1 MSTTGLDVFDKTI
14 QTTNIWLDEIMQRI
28 GPDRNLAWHILGAVL
43 RALRDRLPIDEGAHL
58 AAQLPILV
66 RGLYYDQW
74 HPAAGIRK
82 DRTQEE
88 FFEHVAEGLQGV
100 RPVNVRD
107 AVRAVFSVLDCHLS
121 RGQVDKVA
129 TSLPKDIRV
138 LWPSAGDAEST
149 EAGASGAGGS
159 ISEIKKPESAQV

>member
-1 MSTTGLDVFDKTI
+1 MSTGLEVFDKTV
-14 QTTNIWLDEIMQRI
+14 QTTNIWLNEITERM

-88 FFEHVAEGLQGV
+88 FFEHVAEGLRGV
-100 RPVNVRD
+100 RPVSVRD
-107 AVRAVFSVLDCHLS
+107 AVRTVFSVLERHVTK
-121 RGQVDKVA
+121 GQIDKVA

-138 LWPSAGDAEST
+138 LWPSAGETDIGTPSASDAPEGNRVAA
-149 EAGASGAGGS
+149 EVKEPAS
-159 ISEIKKPESAQV
+159 